1 MEKKSKKRSAQ
12 TSKALS
18 MGMIVMAVFITEL
31 FFYTWCRVQ
40 CTGLGYEIR
49 RTEQQHQ
56 KLGSIKSNFKIELAR
71 LRSPDRIAKKARED
85 LGLINPTPNQMVTM
99 P

>member
-1 MEKKSKKRSAQ
+1 MSKTQ
-12 TSKALS
+12 MSKTLWVA
-18 MGMIVMAVFITEL
+18 MIVMAVFMGEL

-40 CTGLGYEIR
+40 CTRLGYEISK
-49 RTEQQHQ
+49 TESHYQ
-56 KLGSIKSNFKIELAR
+56 KLSAIKSNFKIELAR

-85 LGLINPTPNQMVTM
+85 MGLDIPGPNQMVTM

>member
-1 MEKKSKKRSAQ
+1 M
-12 TSKALS
+12 SKALLI
-18 MGMIVMAVFITEL
+18 GMIVMAIFIAEL

-40 CTGLGYEIR
+40 CTRLGYEIR
-49 RTEQQHQ
+49 RTEYHYQ
-56 KLGSIKSNFKIELAR
+56 KLTAIKSNFKIELAR

-85 LGLINPTPNQMVTM
+85 LGLIIPAPNQMVMM